1 MNSAKCKNTNLRL
14 IGVIASEWVLN
25 KFWSNLKWEKRLKIW
40 GEESWRDARRRE
52 RHARKWERGTLAKT
66 RKREKLKNVGSSLSH
81 SSNFAL
87 ALSWVEIAQN
97 IRPRGDI
104 KTFIIRPLQGIFV
117 IRPKHEICTICRGQ
131 KNMYVYEICLR
142 LQKQIVISSLA
153 FSSLRVNSQVV
164 WWQNNIT
171 EFSTSNHT
179 GEIHD

>member
-1 MNSAKCKNTNLRL
+1 MKKK
-14 IGVIASEWVLN
+14 SET
-25 KFWSNLKWEKRLKIW
+25 KRLRRW

-52 RHARKWERGTLAKT
+52 RHARKWERGTLAKR

-104 KTFIIRPLQGIFV
+104 KNIYHSSSARD
-117 IRPKHEICTICRGQ
+117 ICNTSKTRDMYYLPGLG
-131 KNMYVYEICLR
+131 KKYMYVYEICLR

>member
-1 MNSAKCKNTNLRL
+1 MNWWKLNSAKCKNTNLRL

-104 KTFIIRPLQGIFV
+104 KTFIIRPLQGIFI
-117 IRPKHEICTICRGQ
+117 IRPKHKICIIRPGQ
-131 KNMYVYEICLR
+131 KIYVCLWNQTTKTNSDQLFSIFIPWGR
-142 LQKQIVISSLA
+142 
-153 FSSLRVNSQVV
+153 FSSS
-164 WWQNNIT
+164 
-171 EFSTSNHT
+171 
-179 GEIHD
+179 